1 MLPPLPGMVSARPV
15 RSDSAERQTE
25 MTELPERTCSIERL
39 VTHEKLVAA
48 TLAGNKTQQRRDGV
62 YGFPGE
68 TFELQGVQFQIT
80 DLRRQNLGEMTEQD
94 AQSEGYP
101 NLEMYKALILRM
113 HPGMDW
119 DLEHPVWVHEFARVA
134 E

>member
-1 MLPPLPGMVSARPV
+1 MS
-15 RSDSAERQTE
+15 
-25 MTELPERTCSIERL
+25 ELPKRTCAIERL

-48 TLAGNKTQQRRDGV
+48 TLAGTKTQQRRDGV

-68 TFELQGVQFQIT
+68 RFELQGVKFEIT
-80 DLRRQNLGEMTEQD
+80 DLRQPGLGEMTEQD

-113 HPGMDW
+113 HPGMEW
-119 DLEHPVWVHEFARVA
+119 DVEHPVWVHEFARVD

>member
-1 MLPPLPGMVSARPV
+1 
-15 RSDSAERQTE
+15 
-25 MTELPERTCSIERL
+25 MTEFPERTCSIERL

-68 TFELQGVQFQIT
+68 TFALQGVQFQIT

-119 DLEHPVWVHEFARVA
+119 DLEHPVWVHEFARVT